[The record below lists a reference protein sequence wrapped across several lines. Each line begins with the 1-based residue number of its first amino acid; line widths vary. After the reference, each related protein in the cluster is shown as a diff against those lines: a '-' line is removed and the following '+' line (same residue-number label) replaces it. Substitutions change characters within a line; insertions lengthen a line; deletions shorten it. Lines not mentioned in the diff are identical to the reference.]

1 MALAAVGIP
10 RIRTSVRIDT
20 LFEPESRV
28 IADYAWIERSIGPL
42 VPIEVIVRFDEGHAV
57 RASER
62 LDLVQAIEARLR
74 ARGDVTGVVSAAT
87 FLPALPPAGSLRGAT
102 QRAIA
107 SRRLERD
114 LARADAIRYVRDV
127 PDGQL
132 WRVTARVPAL
142 EDIDYG
148 VLLDR
153 VRAEIAPVV
162 AAAGGAGRG
171 IVATCTGAMPL
182 VHSIQHTLL
191 AALDNAVA
199 DGPPTRTGMLRS
211 VAASMTKRDVP
222 GDAHVPLTPRELQT
236 LRLIAMGLSNREI
249 ADTMGISVETVKEH
263 VQNMLRKTSL
273 HDRTQAAVWALR
285 NGLA

>member
-1 MALAAVGIP
+1 MAITVL
-10 RIRTSVRIDT
+10 
-20 LFEPESRV
+20 
-28 IADYAWIERSIGPL
+28 IADDH
-42 VPIEVIVRFDEGHAV
+42 EVIR
-57 RASER
+57 
-62 LDLVQAIEARLR
+62 
-74 ARGDVTGVVSAAT
+74 RGVEVLLESSHFRVVASAAT
-87 FLPALPPAGSLRGAT
+87 VEQLVR
-102 QRAIA
+102 
-107 SRRLERD
+107 
-114 LARADAIRYVRDV
+114 LARKHKPDVVLLDVRLGDEDGLDAIR
-127 PDGQL
+127 
-132 WRVTARVPAL
+132 
-142 EDIDYG
+142 
-148 VLLDR
+148 R
-153 VRAEIAPVV
+153 VRSAATKTRIVVFSAFDNPTYVARAV
-162 AAAGGAGRG
+162 AAGANDYLLKTADRD
-171 IVATCTGAMPL
+171 
-182 VHSIQHTLL
+182 TLL